1 MNMIPNIPKKEF
13 KKEFDLEVSLSSC
26 RDANL
31 YAFAVEGCRSLARN
45 SCGTLKSA
53 TTHTLL
59 AYALLSCL
67 KGIDWRA
74 ALRVYVQTGEIRKQL
89 NPSTYRRKLKI
100 RVRLSDAEL
109 LDVLESGYQN
119 TTRIYANRANKN
131 LFMALVGE
139 MRRFDLKFSLVPKA
153 NIQGLHNWATQV
165 IPSFSSQDM
174 VMPSAVSQ
182 LT

>member
-1 MNMIPNIPKKEF
+1 MIPQKDF

-26 RDANL
+26 RDTST
-31 YAFAVEGCRSLARN
+31 YAFQVDGCRSLSRN
-45 SCGTLKSA
+45 SCGVLKSA
-53 TTHTLL
+53 TTHTLF
-59 AYALLSCL
+59 AYALLTCL

-74 ALRVYVQTGEIRKQL
+74 ALRVYVQTGEIRAQP

-109 LDVLESGYQN
+109 LGILESGYN
-119 TTRIYANRANKN
+119 ATTRLPANRANKN
-131 LFMALVGE
+131 LFMALVAE
-139 MRRFDLKFSLVPKA
+139 MRRFDLTFSLVPKA
-153 NIQGLHNWATQV
+153 NIQSLHNWATQV
-165 IPSFSSQDM
+165 VPSFTSQDM